1 MAFDPV
7 IHLTLKYSGRSA
19 AVFREL
25 CIHHEVSYTDGLHWH
40 AFAFQSPP
48 GQSLLAVAQRTFPS
62 LQSSSTDDVVLMAP
76 IPGFANT
83 EPVELSPKIWN
94 TVCHVVRTVTIAL
107 KSGILCT
114 VP

>member
-48 GQSLLAVAQRTFPS
+48 G
-62 LQSSSTDDVVLMAP
+62 
-76 IPGFANT
+76 
-83 EPVELSPKIWN
+83 
-94 TVCHVVRTVTIAL
+94 
-107 KSGILCT
+107 
-114 VP
+114 